1 MKFLIFRFTTLLF
14 CLVLFSACDGDQN
27 TANISDENEEIK
39 RKKSSSDPTTQV
51 DELEAEEITQLRDSV
66 EKVKT
71 AISPFIS
78 EGCCGEEERKEE
90 SCCCEAV
97 YEAYKSMLEKDNP
110 DVVDIGMT
118 DPILAKCRRLMPT
131 EFDKLENPPSTEP
144 DELDDLF
151 N

>member
-1 MKFLIFRFTTLLF
+1 MTTLLF
-14 CLVLFSACDGDQN
+14 CLILITACDGDQN
-27 TANISDENEEIK
+27 SANTSEDNKEAE
-39 RKKSSSDPTTQV
+39 RKQSSVDPATQV

-71 AISPFIS
+71 AISPFLS
-78 EGCCGEEERKEE
+78 EGCCDEEERKAE

-97 YEAYKSMLEKDNP
+97 YEAYKSMLEKGNG

-118 DPILAKCRRLMPT
+118 DPILAKCRKLMPT